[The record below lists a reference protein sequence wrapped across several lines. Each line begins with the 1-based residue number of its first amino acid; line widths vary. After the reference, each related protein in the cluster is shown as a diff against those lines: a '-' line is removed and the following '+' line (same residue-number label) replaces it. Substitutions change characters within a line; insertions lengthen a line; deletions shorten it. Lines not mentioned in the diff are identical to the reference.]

1 MQSLLDGLLEPQSE
15 DRITSAE
22 GLDIISGRAQVR
34 TRKPRP
40 SRAAALAAGDTQMQ
54 RQLLQTPGRGQIV
67 RKPAGTRV
75 LLTRTPTK
83 LDIEIPPEGLSG
95 SSIGGG
101 MFAIVWNA
109 FVAFWT
115 FSALASGGL
124 LFALFSAPF
133 WFAGYQLASS
143 SLSGALLKE
152 RFAIGRNKFR
162 LSQELA
168 MLQDGAAKFLGNKAK
183 TSEGGVVDLSGARI
197 ITTVVV
203 NGVPQTAI
211 ELVEGVNKYR

>member
-1 MQSLLDGLLEPQSE
+1 MPSLQ
-15 DRITSAE
+15 
-22 GLDIISGRAQVR
+22 
-34 TRKPRP
+34 
-40 SRAAALAAGDTQMQ
+40 
-54 RQLLQTPGRGQIV
+54 V

-75 LLTRTPTK
+75 ELNKTAQR

-95 SSIGGG
+95 SSVGGG
-101 MFAIVWNA
+101 LFAVVWNA

-115 FSALASGGL
+115 MSALASGGL

-152 RFAIGRNKFR
+152 RFAIGKSKFR

-168 MLQDGAAKFLGNKAK
+168 MLQDGAAKFLGSGAK
-183 TSEGGVVDLSGARI
+183 TVEGNAADLSGARI

-203 NGVPQTAI
+203 NGVPKTAI
-211 ELVEGVNKYR
+211 EVVEGVNKYK